1 METSLIHHLREV
13 SNLIAEWGVVLLGLI
28 CVVVILAGS
37 IDALVKALAACLRGQ
52 GETVLRRIWIR
63 YARWLVAGL
72 TFMLAADL
80 IETTMAP
87 TREDIL
93 RLAAIAVI
101 RTFLNYFLDRD
112 IETISARI
120 AETEEP

>member
-1 METSLIHHLREV
+1 MEASLIHHLREV
-13 SNLIAEWGVVLLGLI
+13 SNLIAEWAVVLIALVS
-28 CVVVILAGS
+28 VVVILAGS
-37 IDALVKALAACLRGQ
+37 IEALVKALAACLRGQ

-72 TFMLAADL
+72 TFMLAGDL

-87 TREDIL
+87 TREDVL

-112 IETISARI
+112 IETMRARA
-120 AETEEP
+120 AEREEP